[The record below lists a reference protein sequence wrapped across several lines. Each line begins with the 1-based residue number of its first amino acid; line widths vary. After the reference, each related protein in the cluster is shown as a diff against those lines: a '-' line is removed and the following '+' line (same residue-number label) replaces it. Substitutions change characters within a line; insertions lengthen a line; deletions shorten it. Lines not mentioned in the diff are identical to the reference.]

1 MIANPGRVTRQTPPK
16 VPAVTSSFTVD
27 DQGAVNPPNTQ
38 LQIPYTSVFDTAPPP
53 GVVDLVMTSA
63 ELGSNSGGGHI
74 QIPAVKSVRT
84 GCRIERDPFLYAY
97 VA

>member
-63 ELGSNSGGGHI
+63 ELATAVVAIGI
-74 QIPAVKSVRT
+74 RIPAVKSMRT
-84 GCRIERDPFLYAY
+84 GCET
-97 VA
+97 